1 MTYSVV
7 HSFNSENEIRKR
19 RHSQTRPVCL
29 LFLSSGLND
38 NSVFI
43 NFLVQFIT

>member
-1 MTYSVV
+1 MTYSLV

-19 RHSQTRPVCL
+19 RHSETRPVCL
-29 LFLSSGLND
+29 LLLNSGINVK
-38 NSVFI
+38 SVFI